1 MKITHPER
9 IVYASAGISKGEVA
23 EYYRVVAPWILG
35 ELAGRPLSLLRC
47 PQGAESGCFFQKHPG
62 DALGAAVKSICLGQK
77 DGEEEDYLYIEDVD
91 GLLALVQMN
100 TLEFHPWGSRVE
112 DPECPDRMVFD
123 LDPAEGIAWSQVV
136 AAARDV
142 RAHLRERGL
151 ESFVRLT
158 GGKGVHVVAPFE
170 RVTGWDLLKDF
181 CESVAEEMVAHRPDR
196 YVATMSKSRRVDR
209 IFIDWLRNSRG
220 ATSVTSWSLRARTG
234 APVAMPLRWE
244 ELGRV
249 EGPAVFDLKR
259 AAARAARLR
268 GDPWAG
274 MDVLSQVLPGHP
286 AAPPINPGRAPRAGA
301 RGGR

>member
-9 IVYASAGISKGEVA
+9 IVYASAGISKGQVA
-23 EYYRVVAPWILG
+23 EYYRVVAPWMLG
-35 ELAGRPLSLLRC
+35 ELKGRALSLLRC
-47 PQGAESGCFFQKHPG
+47 PQGADAGCFFQKHPG
-62 DALGAAVKSICLGQK
+62 DALGSAAKTICLREK
-77 DGEEEDYLYIEDVD
+77 DGEEDEYLYIEDAD
-91 GLLALVQMN
+91 DLLALVQMN
-100 TLEFHPWGSRVE
+100 TIEFHAWGSRVE

-123 LDPAEGIAWSQVV
+123 LDPAEDIAWSKVV

-158 GGKGVHVVAPFE
+158 GGKGLHVVAPFE

-181 CESVAEEMVAHRPDR
+181 CESVAEAMVSHRPDR
-196 YVATMSKSRRVDR
+196 YVATMSKAKRVDR

-220 ATSVTSWSLRARTG
+220 ATSVTSWSLRARDG

-244 ELGRV
+244 ELGRI
-249 EGPAVFDLKR
+249 EGPAAFDMKR
-259 AAARAARLR
+259 AAARATRLR
-268 GDPWAG
+268 GDPWVG

-286 AAPPINPGRAPRAGA
+286 SSPPLKSGRAPHVGA
-301 RGGR
+301 RADR